1 MVKNRALFQSAKDIA
16 FISLMTALLI
26 AAQLALSMVAG
37 VEIVTVLFLGYCYA
51 FGVRRG
57 IFVAIAF
64 SLLRCFVF
72 GFSPTALIL
81 YLVYYDLFAVVFGV
95 LAPFNE
101 KQAAPLPLVQVVLTA
116 AVMTILFTLLDDV
129 ITPLFYGYSS
139 RAALVYFY
147 NSLIVMAT
155 QSVCTVVTVSL
166 LFVPLR
172 KAFGMVAG
180 KRAS

>member
-1 MVKNRALFQSAKDIA
+1 
-16 FISLMTALLI
+16 
-26 AAQLALSMVAG
+26 
-37 VEIVTVLFLGYCYA
+37 
-51 FGVRRG
+51 
-57 IFVAIAF
+57 
-64 SLLRCFVF
+64 
-72 GFSPTALIL
+72 
-81 YLVYYDLFAVVFGV
+81 
-95 LAPFNE
+95 
-101 KQAAPLPLVQVVLTA
+101 
-116 AVMTILFTLLDDV
+116 MTILFTLLDDV